1 MSVIIENK
9 RNYEHGEIKVS
20 RDLCE
25 LKEID
30 EKVKNELRNIKSNPK
45 ASFEDNNKVK
55 ALKNNI
61 YEKVSKTFVY
71 NLRRLIMLEATQKKL
86 AKKIG
91 VSEDLLSKYKSGE
104 AFPSIETLLYICEV
118 YNISLE
124 ELLSTPLT
132 AGDIE
137 SMATNNISEPNI
149 FEDKYYAYFLVT
161 NIAKEGAIHEGIIEF
176 NNDAVVFK
184 ILARGSVVK
193 YFKGNCNAS
202 EKLIDFNLNSQSDGA
217 AYISMIKP
225 NINKNKYLGGLAIL
239 VLPSDANSKPCV
251 QKILFSR
258 VRLDREMYYDNLK
271 DLLKFNTE
279 ELSRGS
285 IKLSQWEDET
295 AYNFLQKLI

>member
-1 MSVIIENK
+1 M
-9 RNYEHGEIKVS
+9 S

-30 EKVKNELRNIKSNPK
+30 EKLKNQLKNIKSNPEI
-45 ASFEDNNKVK
+45 AFEDNNKIK

-61 YEKVSKTFVY
+61 YEKASKTFVY

-104 AFPSIETLLYICEV
+104 AFPAIETLMYICEV

-124 ELLSTPLT
+124 KLISIPLT

-137 SMATNNISEPNI
+137 SMATNNINELNI
-149 FEDKYYAYFLVT
+149 FEEKYYAYFLVT
-161 NIAKEGAIHEGIIEF
+161 NIAKEGAIHEGIVEF
-176 NNDAVVFK
+176 SNDAVAFK
-184 ILARGSVVK
+184 ILSRASVVK
-193 YFKGNCNAS
+193 HFKGNYRAS
-202 EKLIDFNLNSQSDGA
+202 EKLIAFNLNSESDGA

-225 NINKNKYLGGLAIL
+225 NINKNKYLGGLAML
-239 VLPSDANSKPCV
+239 MLPSDANSKPCV

-258 VRLDREMYYDNLK
+258 IRLDREIYYDNLK
-271 DLLKFNTE
+271 ELLNFNAE
-279 ELSRGS
+279 ELNRGS